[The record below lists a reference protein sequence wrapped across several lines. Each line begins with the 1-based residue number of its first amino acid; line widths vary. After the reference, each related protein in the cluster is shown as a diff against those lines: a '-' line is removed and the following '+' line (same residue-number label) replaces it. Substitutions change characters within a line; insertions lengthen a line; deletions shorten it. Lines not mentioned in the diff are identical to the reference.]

1 MNKLILS
8 LGNIFDIDSINQ
20 QINLTLEAAILVT
33 LVSLGLG
40 VFLSLIYLFTH
51 RKNGFMQRHLRN
63 LFPLTLL
70 QLKQRLEV

>member
-20 QINLTLEAAILVT
+20 QINLTLEAAIVVT

-40 VFLSLIYLFTH
+40 VFLSLIYLHNSYFSPFI
-51 RKNGFMQRHLRN
+51 NIIWC
-63 LFPLTLL
+63 
-70 QLKQRLEV
+70 